1 MLGRSL
7 GFGVG
12 SAGEIEIML
21 STKIQTSR
29 IKVWVLFLVFSELQW
44 CCLLTPGMQTC
55 MSMSVMCLV
64 SVQMSVSLSTGSR
77 KAACLLVDS
86 HWLCSGVGGLAQCVL
101 LSWPDLSTCSW
112 QVCSVPSRMEGS
124 PLSEFRIL
132 LHPAPL
138 AHSQFVS
145 ESGFCSHSCCPV
157 VLLPFSHVQ
166 VRLSLSFQRRGLT

>member
-1 MLGRSL
+1 MSRLPQVLMLGRSL

-77 KAACLLVDS
+77 KAACLLVES
-86 HWLCSGVGGLAQCVL
+86 LAVLWGWWIGPVCASFLARSEHLFMASLLCSQQNGRFPFVWIQDFAA
-101 LSWPDLSTCSW
+101 SCSPGTLPVRKW
-112 QVCSVPSRMEGS
+112 VW
-124 PLSEFRIL
+124 IL
-132 LHPAPL
+132 
-138 AHSQFVS
+138 F
-145 ESGFCSHSCCPV
+145 
-157 VLLPFSHVQ
+157 
-166 VRLSLSFQRRGLT
+166 T